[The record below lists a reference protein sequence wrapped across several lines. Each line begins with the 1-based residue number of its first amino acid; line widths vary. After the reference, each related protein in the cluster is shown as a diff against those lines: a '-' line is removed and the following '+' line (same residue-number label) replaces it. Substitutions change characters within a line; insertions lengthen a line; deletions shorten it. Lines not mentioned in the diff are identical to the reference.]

1 EKPAGGGDLGPCI
14 EAWARGKQ
22 NAPVAMTGIHPR
34 AAGIPTAL
42 TTDKD
47 GRFRLTGLGR
57 ERVVRLALRG
67 PDIQH
72 ADLTVLTR
80 AGVPGLPAEYRIY
93 DATFRHLAGPT
104 KPIVGPVRDKRR
116 GRPLPGIEFRSWGI
130 WATTDAKGR
139 YRLTGLG
146 KDEEYRVRAGGSP
159 YFIVTRPVK
168 DTPGLEPITVDFEL
182 EQGLVLRGRMTDQ
195 DGKPVQGLV
204 RYKALPDN
212 PNLEDFTTL
221 GDD

>member
-1 EKPAGGGDLGPCI
+1 
-14 EAWARGKQ
+14 
-22 NAPVAMTGIHPR
+22 
-34 AAGIPTAL
+34 
-42 TTDKD
+42 
-47 GRFRLTGLGR
+47 
-57 ERVVRLALRG
+57 
-67 PDIQH
+67 
-72 ADLTVLTR
+72 
-80 AGVPGLPAEYRIY
+80 
-93 DATFRHLAGPT
+93 
-104 KPIVGPVRDKRR
+104 
-116 GRPLPGIEFRSWGI
+116 LPGIEVRSWGI

-195 DGKPVQGLV
+195 DGKPVRGLV

-221 GDD
+221 DDDGGETGPDGSFALLTIPGPGLLLVDAYEADRYCRPGLDEP